1 MLPSVCSAS
10 LFFNKEMQRGLW
22 PELIPDLQGISATSE
37 LPRRLLSWF
46 QVTPPCGLAALLL
59 TCSVLGDTEEN
70 MLFYHSSVFV
80 RLMCCLVCRAA
91 ELWSAGGVENK
102 EGPGSIWTSQPVLC
116 AGELPR
122 AFEGCPENWCQM
134 RVTWEVGQVYEICI
148 EVYSSFSENVFLS
161 SGDWWIDLNSQ
172 TGTNCTAPGGKPHPA
187 GHPCAKS
194 TRHSQ
199 NENSEAYKF
208 AVFSPSDQA
217 VLFAILELRLCLRSA
232 ALLPVRAALGMLTK
246 RQRVLRM

>member
-1 MLPSVCSAS
+1 MLPSVCSTS
-10 LFFNKEMQRGLW
+10 LFFNKETQRDLW

-122 AFEGCPENWCQM
+122 AFEGCLENWCQM
-134 RVTWEVGQVYEICI
+134 RVTWEVGQVHEICI
-148 EVYSSFSENVFLS
+148 EVYSSFSEKSLPFL
-161 SGDWWIDLNSQ
+161 GWLMDWFRLSNWNQLYCPGRKATPSRPSLCKINQ
-172 TGTNCTAPGGKPHPA
+172 TQ
-187 GHPCAKS
+187 S
-194 TRHSQ
+194 
-199 NENSEAYKF
+199 
-208 AVFSPSDQA
+208 
-217 VLFAILELRLCLRSA
+217 
-232 ALLPVRAALGMLTK
+232 K
-246 RQRVLRM
+246 REQWGL